1 MRAVAPAGQRR
12 LSADALAELRGLT
25 QALIA
30 ARTGAAEEHARF
42 LAIAERGLC
51 LPEAEL
57 AGRLRDATVL
67 VTGGTGCIGSALM
80 RQLASRS
87 PDRLVSAS
95 RGVTAGWPRQ
105 AGAEYRRADV
115 RDH

>member
-1 MRAVAPAGQRR
+1 MRAVAPPGQQR
-12 LSADALAELRGLT
+12 LGDDVLARLRALT
-25 QALIA
+25 QALIT

-67 VTGGTGCIGSALM
+67 VTGGTGCIGSKLM
-80 RQLASRS
+80 DQLAARS
-87 PDRLVSAS
+87 PDRLVSVS
-95 RGVTAGWPRQ
+95 RGVTRDWPREP
-105 AGAEYRRADV
+105 GAEDRYADV
-115 RDH
+115 RA